1 MIRMKPIF
9 FIIAGIIF
17 LNYQVINLLRKK
29 EVNIL
34 KILMTFLFMNY
45 VLFII
50 FILFFPIYI
59 DPHAIEKRQSISYN
73 IIPFKSLYDTT
84 VFCIKH
90 GYYSTLI
97 KNIIGNF
104 ILLMPISFYLKIL
117 WNKLKDWRIVLISSL
132 LISIFI
138 ELTQLIEN
146 IFQGTGRSVDMDN
159 IILNV
164 SGFIL
169 GYWLA
174 NKLYSQTTNVLLRT
188 KKIEI
193 RKNQSKTI

>member
-1 MIRMKPIF
+1 MLRMKPIF

-17 LNYQVINLLRKK
+17 FIYQVIKLLRKK

-34 KILMTFLFMNY
+34 KVLMTFIFMNY

-50 FILFFPIYI
+50 FILFFPIFI
-59 DPHAIEKRQSISYN
+59 DPHALEKGQSISYN
-73 IIPFKSLYDTT
+73 IIPFKSLYETT

-97 KNIIGNF
+97 KNIIGNL
-104 ILLMPISFYLKIL
+104 ILIMPISFYLKIL
-117 WNKLKDWRIVLISSL
+117 WNKLKDWRIVLILSF

-146 IFQGTGRSVDMDN
+146 IFQGTGRSVDIDDV
-159 IILNV
+159 ILNV
-164 SGFIL
+164 TGFIL

-174 NKLYSQTTNVLLRT
+174 TKLYSQTTDLLLGS